1 MAVQDSLQ
9 NVVGS
14 IDAVRQSVARARLE
28 SAVVGLVPTMG
39 ALHGGHEELIATARS
54 QCDFVAVS
62 IFVNPLQFGPR
73 EDFASYPRTLAE
85 DAAICS
91 KHNVDLIFA
100 PEVGELYGDSGER
113 TRVSP
118 AAALINR
125 LCGTFRPGHFE
136 GVATVVAKLFN
147 IVGPDRAYFG
157 LKDYQQLQVI
167 RHLVRDLDFPIE
179 IIAVPTVREKSGLA
193 LSSRNKYLSSQQKEL
208 APALSKALRAVAR
221 RVLEGENV
229 SAVLA
234 SEKGKLESAGF
245 RVQYLELCHPD
256 SLEPLDLV
264 SEGAVALVAAYL
276 GDVRLIDNI
285 QIDNL
290 EVNR

>member
-1 MAVQDSLQ
+1 MAVQDGLQ
-9 NVVGS
+9 SVVAS
-14 IDAVRQSVARARLE
+14 IDAVRRSVAQARLE
-28 SAVVGLVPTMG
+28 NAVVGLVPTMG
-39 ALHGGHEELIATARS
+39 ALHRGHEELIARARS

-100 PEVGELYGDSGER
+100 PEVGELYGDSRES
-113 TRVSP
+113 TRVIP
-118 AAALINR
+118 AAALTNR

-167 RHLVRDLDFPIE
+167 RHLVQDLDFPIE
-179 IIAVPTVREKSGLA
+179 IIGVPTVREESGLA
-193 LSSRNKYLSSQQKEL
+193 LSSRNKYLNSEQKEL
-208 APALSKALRAVAR
+208 APALSQTLQALAR
-221 RVLEGENV
+221 RVHEEEDV
-229 SAVLA
+229 SAILA
-234 SEKGKLESAGF
+234 SEKAKLESAGF

-256 SLEPLDLV
+256 SLEPLV
-264 SEGAVALVAAYL
+264 SFSGEAVALVAAYL
-276 GDVRLIDNI
+276 GDVRLIDNLE
-285 QIDNL
+285 IDSL
-290 EVNR
+290 KVNR